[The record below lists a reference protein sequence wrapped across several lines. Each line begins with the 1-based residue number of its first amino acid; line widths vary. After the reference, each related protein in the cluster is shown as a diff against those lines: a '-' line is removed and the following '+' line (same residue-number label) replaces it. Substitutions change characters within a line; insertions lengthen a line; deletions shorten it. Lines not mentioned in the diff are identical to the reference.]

1 MSAIML
7 CAGWRLRVLDHLQW
21 VVERLDEPRDSQSGR
36 YTEHWR
42 PQGYCRTKIGI
53 QTVLSR
59 SGLRTAPVLLA
70 GLPEYFDPGNPFGSN
85 EPTAQEPSPS
95 KAAA

>member
-7 CAGWRLRVLDHLQW
+7 CAGWRLRPLDHLQW
-21 VVERLDEPRDSQSGR
+21 VVERLDGPREAGAGLAGER
-36 YTEHWR
+36 WR
-42 PQGYCRTKIGI
+42 PQAYCRTRLGI
-53 QTVLSR
+53 QTALSR
-59 SGLRTAPVLLA
+59 AGLRADPVLLA